1 MGDFPNWHAPCKGNL
16 RGNDQPWIKECD
28 SDMNVRR
35 TNIAM
40 ATVLP
45 ALQEPATDMPER
57 SERMVPE
64 KPTTAMLA
72 SGSMA
77 GGVSVE
83 TAWNIYQ
90 AMLKAAP

>member
-1 MGDFPNWHAPCKGNL
+1 
-16 RGNDQPWIKECD
+16 
-28 SDMNVRR
+28 MNIRR

-40 ATVLP
+40 AAVMP
-45 ALQEPATDMPER
+45 ALEEPATDLPER
-57 SERMVPE
+57 SERTVPE

-72 SGSMA
+72 AGSMA
-77 GGVSVE
+77 GGISVK

>member
-1 MGDFPNWHAPCKGNL
+1 
-16 RGNDQPWIKECD
+16 
-28 SDMNVRR
+28 MNVHR

-40 ATVLP
+40 ATVMPP
-45 ALQEPATDMPER
+45 AVDTPER

-72 SGSMA
+72 AGSMA